1 MRRLAC
7 IISILAVAGAA
18 VYGLEEDLPSGA
30 AAAKPPPAS
39 APKDYKLPE
48 KVRHMEGPPPGVDLS
63 SLSVTPNIITQK
75 KPQMPKIN
83 RNDGLGD
90 DDPLPPLDKC
100 DACFVLWRSMEGV
113 LEAEPKMDKD
123 RTDVLAGGRLDSRGA
138 QTGTTHSYAT
148 SEVRATRLVERV
160 CELVNAFRYN
170 AQGAYW
176 VRDKSLVA
184 AFEAGKP
191 LAKPGH
197 GRLPTDELRVSLVNY
212 CSTVVEDH
220 EEELTELLLSGGL
233 DDAGRAAFCAATRK
247 DCRGDAVEEA
257 AKRQSIAD
265 ILAGIGDDPP
275 AAPKK
280 RRKRRKKKKKPV
292 AAEL

>member
-1 MRRLAC
+1 MPRLAL
-7 IISILAVAGAA
+7 IISVLAAAADAA
-18 VYGLEEDLPSGA
+18 VYGLEEDLPDA
-30 AAAKPPPAS
+30 AA

-48 KVRHMEGPPPGVDLS
+48 KVRHMDGPPPGIDLS
-63 SLSVTPNIITQK
+63 SLSVKPNIIKQ
-75 KPQMPKIN
+75 PAMPKIN

-138 QTGTTHSYAT
+138 QTGTKHSYAT
-148 SEVRATRLVERV
+148 SEVRAARLVERV
-160 CELVNAFRYN
+160 CEFVNVFRYN

-176 VRDKSLVA
+176 VRDKALVA
-184 AFEAGKP
+184 AFEAGKALP
-191 LAKPGH
+191 KPRQL

-212 CSTVVEDH
+212 CSTTVEDH
-220 EEELTELLLSGGL
+220 EDEIMALLLAGGL
-233 DDAGRAAFCAATRK
+233 GDAGRAAFCSGTRK
-247 DCRGDAVEEA
+247 DCRGDAVEAA
-257 AKRQSIAD
+257 AKRQGIAD
-265 ILAGIGDDPP
+265 ILAGINDEPP
-275 AAPKK
+275 AAPAKKK
-280 RRKRRKKKKKPV
+280 RRRKKKKKPV